1 MLSTSPGQRVCVAY
15 WTPVLG
21 PKRALFV
28 LPALGVPI
36 SEVGPSGVFD
46 VGAHSARAYNPRQL
60 WLRLRRS
67 RIDVQA
73 TPRGR
78 ATPARLQIIVVE
90 RRSHCSEH
98 REVIGPKSRERWLSG
113 LRHLHFGAVHR

>member
-46 VGAHSARAYNPRQL
+46 VGAHSAERAAAFPT
-60 WLRLRRS
+60 S
-67 RIDVQA
+67 SGKSID
-73 TPRGR
+73 
-78 ATPARLQIIVVE
+78 
-90 RRSHCSEH
+90 
-98 REVIGPKSRERWLSG
+98 
-113 LRHLHFGAVHR
+113 